1 MFFRFIPY
9 YLGNVYL
16 LFPLMF
22 PHSTNNDRK
31 TIIHNENYI
40 TMIKTAII
48 YNHRGR
54 FGKDGTA
61 PIEVRVTI
69 NRRAYYIN
77 TGVHV
82 RAKEWKC
89 GQVVNR
95 QDCDE
100 MNDRVAIMLKRVD
113 GVINEHLKNGTEA
126 DIDFEEMRKR
136 VKSPDKRRRVDDA
149 DDMAAWMYEQIPL
162 LDVADGTRKHYVVS
176 VAALVES
183 GAMCRWSDLTVENV
197 HRFDAFLHNIKKHQT
212 DAEIKAKKPVEY
224 IGQATVRN
232 YHKDIKALLA
242 RALKFG
248 LITANPYDR
257 MKGEIKRGD
266 KEVVEFLTD
275 AERDRIE
282 GLTINDSMLATVRDV
297 FVFQCYT
304 GMAYSDAMAFSLDKC
319 QQDGDRLTYSAPRV
333 KTGVWFYIRV
343 LPKALAIAEKY
354 GGRLPQVADQ
364 TCNANLKTIANVTG
378 ITKRLTTHV
387 GRHTFATWM
396 LRNGVPI
403 EHLQKMLGHRKITQT
418 QRYAKLLPMDVYG
431 QFDKVI
437 TAIELP
443 DNKRSKKKKQ

>member
-1 MFFRFIPY
+1 
-9 YLGNVYL
+9 
-16 LFPLMF
+16 
-22 PHSTNNDRK
+22 
-31 TIIHNENYI
+31 
-40 TMIKTAII
+40 MIKTAII

-61 PIEVRVTI
+61 PVEVRVTV

-82 RAKEWKC
+82 RVREWKH
-89 GQVVNR
+89 
-95 QDCDE
+95 
-100 MNDRVAIMLKRVD
+100 DRVCNCEGEDTLNERINIMLARVD
-113 GVINEHLKNGTEA
+113 KIVNEHLKNGTEL
-126 DIDFEEMRKR
+126 DIDFNEVRR
-136 VKSPDKRRRVDDA
+136 LVRSPDKRVKRKIYNGDVLAIVQDA
-149 DDMAAWMYEQIPL
+149 EDMTVWMQDEIEK
-162 LDVADGTRKHYVVS
+162 LDVAHGTRNHYKVS
-176 VAALVES
+176 VAALIES
-183 GAMCRWSDLTVENV
+183 GAMRKWSELTVENV
-197 HRFDAFLHNIKKHQT
+197 HRFDAYLHRIKKHQT
-212 DAEIKAKKPVEY
+212 DAEVKANKPVEY
-224 IGQATVRN
+224 ISQATVRN

-266 KEVVEFLTD
+266 KETVEFLTD
-275 AERDRIE
+275 AERAKIE

-343 LPKALAIAEKY
+343 LPKALEIAQKY
-354 GGRLPQVADQ
+354 GGRLPRVADQ

-378 ITKRLTTHV
+378 ITKKLTTHV

-403 EHLQKMLGHRKITQT
+403 EHLRKMLGHRKITQT

-431 QFDKVI
+431 MFDKVLAAK
-437 TAIELP
+437 TQGTTDADVAMESQRK
-443 DNKRSKKKKQ
+443 KRKG

>member
-1 MFFRFIPY
+1 
-9 YLGNVYL
+9 
-16 LFPLMF
+16 
-22 PHSTNNDRK
+22 
-31 TIIHNENYI
+31 
-40 TMIKTAII
+40 MIKTAII

-54 FGKDGTA
+54 FGKDGA
-61 PIEVRVTI
+61 GPIEVRVTQG
-69 NRRAYYIN
+69 RRAFYIN
-77 TGVHV
+77 TGVCV
-82 RAKEWKC
+82 RPREWKF
-89 GQVVNR
+89 GLVVNR
-95 QDCDE
+95 GDCDE
-100 MNDRVAIMLKRVD
+100 LNDRVAIMLKRVD
-113 GVINEHLKNGTEA
+113 EVVNEYLDNEQELN
-126 DIDFEEMRKR
+126 IDEVRKR
-136 VKSPDKRRRVDDA
+136 VKSPDGRRRLKDA
-149 DDMAAWMYEQIPL
+149 EDMTGWMAEQISM
-162 LDVADGTRKHYVVS
+162 LDVAHGTRNHYRVS

-183 GAMCRWSDLTVENV
+183 GAMRRWKDLTLENV
-197 HRFDAFLHNIKKHQT
+197 HKFDAYLHTIKKHQT
-212 DAEIKAKKPVEY
+212 DAEVKANKPIEY
-224 IGQATVRN
+224 ISQATVRN

-248 LITANPYDR
+248 LIIANPYDR

-266 KEVVEFLTD
+266 KETVEFLTD

-282 GLTINDSMLATVRDV
+282 ELTINDSMLATVRDV

-333 KTGVWFYIRV
+333 KTGVTFYIRV
-343 LPKALAIAEKY
+343 LPKALAIAQKY

-403 EHLQKMLGHRKITQT
+403 EHLRKMLGHRKITQT

-431 QFDKVI
+431 QFDKVD
-437 TAIELP
+437 TAIQSP
-443 DNKRSKKKKQ
+443 NKKRRNKDASTESKRTVLT

>member
-1 MFFRFIPY
+1 
-9 YLGNVYL
+9 
-16 LFPLMF
+16 
-22 PHSTNNDRK
+22 
-31 TIIHNENYI
+31 
-40 TMIKTAII
+40 MIKTAII

-89 GQVVNR
+89 GKVVNR

-418 QRYAKLLPMDVYG
+418 QRYAKLLPMDVYR

>member
-1 MFFRFIPY
+1 
-9 YLGNVYL
+9 
-16 LFPLMF
+16 
-22 PHSTNNDRK
+22 
-31 TIIHNENYI
+31 
-40 TMIKTAII
+40 
-48 YNHRGR
+48 
-54 FGKDGTA
+54 
-61 PIEVRVTI
+61 VTI

-113 GVINEHLKNGTEA
+113 GVINEHLKNGMEA
-126 DIDFEEMRKR
+126 DIDFEEMRKH
-136 VKSPDKRRRVDDA
+136 VKSPDKRRRVEDA

-162 LDVADGTRKHYVVS
+162 LNVADGTRKHYIVS
-176 VAALVES
+176 VAALIES
-183 GAMCRWSDLTVENV
+183 GAMRKWSELTVENV
-197 HRFDAFLHNIKKHQT
+197 HKFDAYLHTIKKHQT
-212 DAEIKAKKPVEY
+212 NTDVKAKKPVEY
-224 IGQATVRN
+224 ISQATVRN

-248 LITANPYDR
+248 LITTNPYDR

-266 KEVVEFLTD
+266 KETVEFLTD

-282 GLTINDSMLATVRDV
+282 GLTINDSMLSTVRDV
-297 FVFQCYT
+297 FIFQCYT

-343 LPKALAIAEKY
+343 LPKALEIAQRY
-354 GGRLPQVADQ
+354 GGRLPRVADQ

-378 ITKRLTTHV
+378 ITKKLTTHV

-403 EHLQKMLGHRKITQT
+403 EHVSKMLGHRKITQT

-431 QFDKVI
+431 QFDKVM
-437 TAIELP
+437 TAMESP
-443 DNKRSKKKKQ
+443 GKKRRKKQ

>member
-1 MFFRFIPY
+1 
-9 YLGNVYL
+9 
-16 LFPLMF
+16 
-22 PHSTNNDRK
+22 
-31 TIIHNENYI
+31 
-40 TMIKTAII
+40 MIKTAII

-61 PIEVRVTI
+61 PVEVRVTV

-77 TGVHV
+77 TGVSV
-82 RAKEWKC
+82 RPREWKF

-95 QDCDE
+95 QDSE
-100 MNDRVAIMLKRVD
+100 ELNDRVAIMMKRVD
-113 GVINEHLKNGTEA
+113 GIINEHLKNGTEA
-126 DIDFEEMRKR
+126 SIDFNEVRR
-136 VKSPDKRRRVDDA
+136 LVRSPDKRVKWKVYNGNVLAIVQDA
-149 DDMAAWMYEQIPL
+149 DDMTVWMQDEVEK
-162 LDVADGTRKHYVVS
+162 LDVADGTRRHYKVS
-176 VAALVES
+176 VAALIES
-183 GAMCRWSDLTVENV
+183 GTMRKWSELTVENV
-197 HRFDAFLHNIKKHQT
+197 HWYDAYLHTIKKHQT
-212 DAEIKAKKPVEY
+212 DADVKAKKPVEY
-224 IGQATVRN
+224 ISQATVRN

-266 KEVVEFLTD
+266 KETVEFLTD

-282 GLTINDSMLATVRDV
+282 ELTINDSMLATVRDV

-403 EHLQKMLGHRKITQT
+403 EHLRKMLGHRKITQT

-431 QFDKVI
+431 MFDKVLAAKPQG
-437 TAIELP
+437 TTDADVAMESQRK
-443 DNKRSKKKKQ
+443 KRRK

>member
-1 MFFRFIPY
+1 M
-9 YLGNVYL
+9 
-16 LFPLMF
+16 
-22 PHSTNNDRK
+22 
-31 TIIHNENYI
+31 
-40 TMIKTAII
+40 
-48 YNHRGR
+48 
-54 FGKDGTA
+54 
-61 PIEVRVTI
+61 
-69 NRRAYYIN
+69 
-77 TGVHV
+77 HV

-418 QRYAKLLPMDVYG
+418 QRYAKLLPMDVYR

>member
-1 MFFRFIPY
+1 
-9 YLGNVYL
+9 
-16 LFPLMF
+16 
-22 PHSTNNDRK
+22 
-31 TIIHNENYI
+31 
-40 TMIKTAII
+40 MIKTAII

-61 PIEVRVTI
+61 PVEVRVTV

-82 RAKEWKC
+82 RVREWKH
-89 GQVVNR
+89 
-95 QDCDE
+95 
-100 MNDRVAIMLKRVD
+100 DRVCNCEGEDTLNERINIMLARVD
-113 GVINEHLKNGTEA
+113 KIVNEHLKNGTEL
-126 DIDFEEMRKR
+126 DIDFNEVRR
-136 VKSPDKRRRVDDA
+136 LVRSPDKRVKRKIYNGDVLAIVQDA
-149 DDMAAWMYEQIPL
+149 EDMTVWMQDEIEK
-162 LDVADGTRKHYVVS
+162 LDVAHGTRNHYKVS
-176 VAALVES
+176 VAALIES
-183 GAMCRWSDLTVENV
+183 GAMRKWSELTVENV
-197 HRFDAFLHNIKKHQT
+197 HRFDAYLHRIKKHQT
-212 DAEIKAKKPVEY
+212 DAEVKANKPVEY
-224 IGQATVRN
+224 ISQATVRN

-266 KEVVEFLTD
+266 KETVEFLTD
-275 AERDRIE
+275 AERAKIE

-304 GMAYSDAMAFSLDKC
+304 GMADSDAMACSLDKC

-343 LPKALAIAEKY
+343 LPKALEIAQKY
-354 GGRLPQVADQ
+354 GGRLPRVADQ

-378 ITKRLTTHV
+378 ITKKLTTHV

-403 EHLQKMLGHRKITQT
+403 EHLRKMLGHRKITQT

-431 QFDKVI
+431 MFDKVLAAK
-437 TAIELP
+437 TQGTTDADVAMESQRK
-443 DNKRSKKKKQ
+443 KRKG

>member
-1 MFFRFIPY
+1 
-9 YLGNVYL
+9 
-16 LFPLMF
+16 
-22 PHSTNNDRK
+22 
-31 TIIHNENYI
+31 
-40 TMIKTAII
+40 MIKTAII

-61 PIEVRVTI
+61 PVEVRITI
-69 NRRAYYIN
+69 NRKAYYIN

-82 RAKEWKC
+82 RAREWKFDK
-89 GQVVNR
+89 VVNR

-113 GVINEHLKNGTEA
+113 GIINDHLKTGTEA
-126 DIDFEEMRKR
+126 DIDFEDVRKQ
-136 VKSPDKRRRVDDA
+136 VKSPDKRRRVEDA
-149 DDMAAWMYEQIPL
+149 DDMTAWMYEQIPM
-162 LDVADGTRKHYVVS
+162 LDVADGTRKHYFVS

-183 GAMCRWSDLTVENV
+183 GAMRRWSDLTVENV
-197 HRFDAFLHNIKKHQT
+197 HRFDAFLHRIKKHQT
-212 DAEIKAKKPVEY
+212 DAEVKAGKPVEY

-232 YHKDIKALLA
+232 YHKDIKALLG

-248 LITANPYDR
+248 LIAANPYDR

-266 KEVVEFLTD
+266 KETVEFLTD
-275 AERDRIE
+275 DERDRIE

-297 FVFQCYT
+297 FMFQCYT
-304 GMAYSDAMAFSLDKC
+304 GMAYSDAMAFSVDKC

-354 GGRLPQVADQ
+354 GGRLPMVADQ

-396 LRNGVPI
+396 LRNGVPV
-403 EHLQKMLGHRKITQT
+403 EHLRKMLGHRRIEQT
-418 QRYAKLLPMDVYG
+418 MRYAKLLPMDVYG
-431 QFDKVI
+431 QFDKVMA
-437 TAIELP
+437 AIELP
-443 DNKRSKKKKQ
+443 DNKRSK